1 MGFGT
6 ADDAGVYRVREDL
19 ALVQTVDLITPVC
32 DDPYVFGQVAAAN
45 ALSDVYAMGGQPLT
59 ALNIC
64 CFPGEGVPGEV
75 LEKILVGAFDKIRE
89 SGAVLVGGHTVRDQE
104 MKYGLAVTGTVHPDR
119 ILRNATALPGDS
131 LVLTKPIGTGLIIG
145 GARKDLVSAEMFAP
159 VLEAMASLNALAA
172 QEALA
177 AGAHAATDITG
188 FGLAGHALE
197 VARGSG
203 VGLVLRH
210 AALPVHE
217 GAEEMARRGVTTLMT
232 PANRA
237 MAGAD
242 ITFDDALSETAR
254 TLYFD
259 PQTSGGLLIS
269 VPAANAEPLAACLR
283 GRGVRAAT
291 VIGEVVASKAPFLRV
306 LAS

>member
-6 ADDAGVYRVREDL
+6 SDDAGVYRVREDL
-19 ALVQTVDLITPVC
+19 ALVQTVDVITPVC

-59 ALNIC
+59 VLNIC
-64 CFPGEGVPGEV
+64 CFPGQGVPDDV
-75 LEKILVGAFDKIRE
+75 LEKILVGSLDKVRE
-89 SGAVLVGGHTVRDQE
+89 AGAVLVGGHTVKDQE

-119 ILRNATALPGDS
+119 ILRNATARPGDR
-131 LVLTKPIGTGLIIG
+131 LVLTKPIGTGMIIG
-145 GARKDLVSAEMFAP
+145 GARKNLVSAGMLAR
-159 VLEAMASLNALAA
+159 VLEAMSALNAIAA

-177 AGAHAATDITG
+177 SGAHAATDITG

-203 VGLVLRH
+203 VGLVVRH
-210 AALPVHE
+210 AAVPVHE
-217 GAEEMARRGVTTLMT
+217 GAEEMAGRGITTAMT
-232 PANRA
+232 PSNRA

-242 ITFDDALSETAR
+242 ISFDDALSETAR
-254 TLYFD
+254 ALYFD

-269 VPAANAEPLAACLR
+269 VPADRAEALAARLR
-283 GRGVRAAT
+283 ERGVPAAA
-291 VIGEVVASKAPFLRV
+291 VIGDVVAADAPFMKV
-306 LAS
+306 VSS